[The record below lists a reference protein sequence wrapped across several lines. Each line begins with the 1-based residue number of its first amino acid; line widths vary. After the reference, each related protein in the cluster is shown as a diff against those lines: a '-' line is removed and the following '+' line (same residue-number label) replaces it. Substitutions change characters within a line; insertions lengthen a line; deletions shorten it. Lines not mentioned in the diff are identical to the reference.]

1 MHLLVWEIR
10 QSMAL
15 PDRVSLA
22 LEWQSCIHP
31 QIWFHMEAYR
41 ALASEVVL
49 GQSTA
54 TSGTSHSLPCPE
66 WHDLVPSETEDLMM
80 LVWSAIDC
88 QQHSS
93 CCGDGHV
100 SPVTTDGYTPYPG
113 KYTCNLPCITEAT
126 CSVTNLAIFRHYYFT
141 NQCNQNETC
150 QQQRHPDREYMC
162 LLMWM
167 NVSIFLCEI
176 FSAWFGMLIYLG
188 LDVCMF
194 LCVYS

>member
-1 MHLLVWEIR
+1 MHLLVWAVR

-15 PDRVSLA
+15 PDRVSLV

-54 TSGTSHSLPCPE
+54 TSDTSHSLPCPE
-66 WHDLVPSETEDLMM
+66 WHDLVPSETEDLLMS
-80 LVWSAIDC
+80 VWPVIDC

-113 KYTCNLPCITEAT
+113 KYTCNLTCITEARY
-126 CSVTNLAIFRHYYFT
+126 VQLPVLQVFRHYYLQIDVIKM
-141 NQCNQNETC
+141 NQVC
-150 QQQRHPDREYMC
+150 QQQRHPDRVSWMC
-162 LLMWM
+162 
-167 NVSIFLCEI
+167 V
-176 FSAWFGMLIYLG
+176 
-188 LDVCMF
+188 
-194 LCVYS
+194 